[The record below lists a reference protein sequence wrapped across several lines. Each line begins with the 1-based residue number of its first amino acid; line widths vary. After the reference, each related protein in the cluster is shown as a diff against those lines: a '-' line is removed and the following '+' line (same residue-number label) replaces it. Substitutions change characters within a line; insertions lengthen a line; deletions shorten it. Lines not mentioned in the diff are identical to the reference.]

1 MSASEGGE
9 LIGLFHDA
17 GFALGKG
24 DVTSG
29 LVLNEFDLDLA
40 PAGLLVGLWLVFV
53 FVIVCAGLASF
64 VVLDKGIFR
73 AGDLLLG
80 GVDVEALTFV

>member
-1 MSASEGGE
+1 MGQAKKKQRRERNEDDGRTC
-9 LIGLFHDA
+9 LFHDA

-53 FVIVCAGLASF
+53 VVIVCAGLASF
-64 VVLDKGIFR
+64 MVLDKGIFR
-73 AGDLLLG
+73 AGDLLL
-80 GVDVEALTFV
+80 